1 MMVGI
6 RSCLKTVLT
15 KRDII
20 IHRENFLRSD
30 ITSSQTSGDDEKT
43 FEAQP
48 YPMDKVNISEE
59 AKAILAREKISLPLN
74 AYSLPSWMKDYIE
87 PFIIT
92 DSIDHSFWNNISNMS
107 KEKIK
112 KYIDNDPNHEKHS
125 SLTTLSQDKVDY
137 HKALHNHFKNTLA
150 ENGIVSSQDYYEK
163 VILDDNSSEKL
174 HQSMLL
180 KIKNDPHILKLMQT
194 FGITSAVDTIG

>member
-1 MMVGI
+1 MPQ
-6 RSCLKTVLT
+6 
-15 KRDII
+15 

-30 ITSSQTSGDDEKT
+30 AASSQISEDDAKT
-43 FEAQP
+43 FETQT
-48 YPMDKVNISEE
+48 YPMDRVSISKE
-59 AKAILAREKISLPLN
+59 AKAILAREESSLPLN
-74 AYSLPSWMKDYIE
+74 AYSLPSWMKDYVE

-112 KYIDNDPNHEKHS
+112 KYIDNDQNHEKHS
-125 SLTTLSQDKVDY
+125 SLTTLSQDKADY
-137 HKALHNHFKNTLA
+137 HEALHNHFKNTLA

-163 VILDDNSSEKL
+163 VILDNNSSEKL

-194 FGITSAVDTIG
+194 FGIASEVDTLG